1 MASCVSVSHAW
12 LVAWVGE
19 GLTSFAE
26 IIMETPQW
34 PVCLQTQPECCH
46 QSLTGH
52 SVFISGNFQDSLL
65 PGEFR
70 FLSFVFKTLCL
81 LLPSFLVSL
90 PILFPMNPFPATT
103 LDHPQFTWALWA
115 FQPLCLCSYSSLFWE
130 WPSIITIQP
139 CSCLP
144 LISFMHRN
152 CVYTAGLFWD
162 HLT

>member
-1 MASCVSVSHAW
+1 MGMASCVSVSHAW

-103 LDHPQFTWALWA
+103 LDHPQFTWALSFPA
-115 FQPLCLCSYSSLFWE
+115 SVPLLLLFPLLRMTFHHHHPAMLLSSSHLFHA
-130 WPSIITIQP
+130 S
-139 CSCLP
+139 
-144 LISFMHRN
+144 
-152 CVYTAGLFWD
+152 
-162 HLT
+162 